1 MKVVCI
7 NDYTLSSGKKIIGLT
22 LGKSYDS
29 TVSNNT
35 TFNGSSLQS
44 NLIYKIVDDNGNVNW
59 YNGEVLMPIDK
70 YRQIKLNEL
79 GL

>member
-7 NDYTLSSGKKIIGLT
+7 DNCTLSGSQISGLT

-44 NLIYKIVDDNGNVNW
+44 NLIYKIIDDNGNVNW
-59 YNGEVLMPIDK
+59 YNGEVLIPIEN
-70 YRQIKLNEL
+70 YRQIKLKEL
-79 GL
+79 GI